1 MTVIDPK
8 FARAKFQMGDVVY
21 KWTGDYTGPGV
32 VRGLSLN
39 AKGQIRYLVGHRVK
53 GGSGEFLHVYAEGNL
68 RDMEGVTGT
77 KGPQCPGA
85 VGVPSYDA
93 ELLDALIVAH
103 RQVDMLLAQVITF
116 DHNFM
121 PSKSAAWPDI
131 VRRHELIQ
139 KYGGKV

>member
-39 AKGQIRYLVGHRVK
+39 AKGQIRYLVGHQVQ
-53 GGSGEFLHVYAEGNL
+53 GGNGEFLHVYAEGNL
-68 RDMEGVTGT
+68 REMEGVTGT

-85 VGVPSYDA
+85 VGVRSPDI
-93 ELLDALIVAH
+93 ELVEALEKAH
-103 RQVDMLLAQVITF
+103 QQVDILLAMVIEF
-116 DHNFM
+116 DNTFM
-121 PSKSAAWPDI
+121 PSQSPLWPEI
-131 VRRHELIQ
+131 ERRAKLIREN
-139 KYGGKV
+139 GGWV